1 MALAAFSAESFAD
14 LTAPQADEFCRSQ
27 DLDWDLSFVAWNSSR
42 ITDAGVR
49 AAHCPV
55 RTETFHS
62 CCAWREDAV
71 SPIAG
76 QEVGDCPFAHYV
88 RAVMAFKN
96 IDCSLVHCTALV
108 YSVVPYDALW

>member
-1 MALAAFSAESFAD
+1 MELY
-14 LTAPQADEFCRSQ
+14 LK
-27 DLDWDLSFVAWNSSR
+27 
-42 ITDAGVR
+42 AG
-49 AAHCPV
+49 PG
-55 RTETFHS
+55 
-62 CCAWREDAV
+62 
-71 SPIAG
+71 G

>member
-76 QEVGDCPFAHYV
+76 QEVGDC
-88 RAVMAFKN
+88 R
-96 IDCSLVHCTALV
+96 
-108 YSVVPYDALW
+108 YDPVEQEQLLK